1 MRHLV
6 AFALLCLCLAIG
18 CVCRAS
24 DAYIRTD
31 DSPYVGSFGDVGQ
44 IIASGT
50 EWEQTSPYDSRINPV
65 SGKYQELHNGVDI
78 AIPTGTALS
87 ALGRGVVTASGWN
100 DGYGNWVIV
109 HYPWALN
116 PDGTDAGME
125 VMYAHCDAVVV
136 DYDDIVNKGD
146 VIAYSGD
153 TGNSTGPHLHL
164 SIYYGAPGDERTID
178 PAAYFTNLEAGSG
191 SGSTGGA
198 YKQAMDR
205 TPSVDFHL
213 KIDAAKP
220 IREIIET
227 IAKAATSGLH
237 LLESGGIKNLFT
249 ILITIDLALALIFY
263 NIDKSMHEQ
272 TPLMAYLCFKF
283 LFYGFLLFLLT
294 HWGEF
299 VGNFSKNL
307 FSEAA
312 GIMTSRSPEE
322 IAAAISS
329 PTDIIQKGLNIVTPI
344 FNQCLKDDFG
354 FFALGIIVLLTLLIL
369 ILFLIIG
376 WHIALAYIEFYL
388 MILFGFTTFV
398 FAGEKHTRIHSENS
412 INGIIASSINLMF
425 FCFFSITLQ
434 GVMADLAVDSVFTA
448 GSRNGQ
454 EIVYR
459 HPVANDPDNAGIPPG
474 AEGLSQFMAKIRK
487 VESFG
492 GRYYCHVDPSIAVD
506 SETFGAYQV
515 LNSANWNAWAEEYI
529 ADTNNNPPL
538 DTDFTLVPTSGFEDG
553 PPYYEGPPPS
563 AYNYPGTPRNQDL
576 ICGNHMLRLYEQYG
590 NWRGVAEQWGGDRS
604 GDYWAKVSGATAS
617 AAAETAV
624 GRTVINTWVLLKLF
638 LVVLMFMFIGDR
650 IGQAVMNTFGSRGF
664 TFRTNS

>member
-1 MRHLV
+1 MRRVFMLV
-6 AFALLCLCLAIG
+6 MWLTFALG
-18 CVCRAS
+18 SVCFAS
-24 DAYIRTD
+24 DDYIRTD
-31 DSPYVGSFGDVGQ
+31 DAPYVGSFGDVGK

-50 EWEQTSPYDSRINPV
+50 EWEQTSPYDSRVNPV
-65 SGKYQELHNGVDI
+65 SGNWQELHNGVDI

-100 DGYGNWVIV
+100 DGYGNWVMV
-109 HYPWALN
+109 HYSWALN

-136 DYDDIVNKGD
+136 DYGDIVNKGD
-146 VIAYSGD
+146 VVAYSGS

-164 SIYYGAPGDERTID
+164 TIYYGGQGDERTID
-178 PAAYFTNLEAGSG
+178 PAAYFTNLTAGSG
-191 SGSTGGA
+191 SGSGGGA
-198 YKQAMDR
+198 YQKAMDR
-205 TPSVDFHL
+205 TSDVNIQL

-220 IREIIET
+220 IREVIET
-227 IAKAATSGLH
+227 IVKAATTGLH
-237 LLESGGIKNLFT
+237 LLETGGIRNLFT

-263 NIDKSMHEQ
+263 NIDSSMREQ

-283 LFYGFLLFLLT
+283 LFYGFLLLLLT

-312 GIMTSRSPEE
+312 GIMTSRSPEQ

-329 PTDIIQKGLNIVTPI
+329 PTDIIQKGLSIVTPI
-344 FNQCLKDDFG
+344 FNQCLKDSLSP
-354 FFALGIIVLLTLLIL
+354 ALGFVILLTLLIL
-369 ILFLIIG
+369 LLFLIIG

-388 MILFGFTTFV
+388 MVLFGFTTFV
-398 FAGEKHTRIHSENS
+398 FAGEKHTRIHSENG

-434 GVMADLAVDSVFTA
+434 GVMAELAVDSVFTV
-448 GSRNGQ
+448 GGRDGQ

-459 HPVANDPDNAGIPPG
+459 HPAANDPDNAGIPHG
-474 AEGLSQFMAKIRK
+474 AEGLAQFMAKIRK

-506 SETFGAYQV
+506 PETFGAYQV
-515 LNSANWNAWAEEYI
+515 LNSENWNQWAQEYI
-529 ADTNNNPPL
+529 EDTGDNPPL
-538 DTDFTLVPTSGFEDG
+538 DTDFSLVPTSGFEEG

-563 AYNYPGTPRNQDL
+563 GYQYPGTPRNQDL
-576 ICGNHMLRLYEQYG
+576 ICGNKMLRLYADKG
-590 NWRGVAEQWGGDRS
+590 NWRGVAEFWIGDAS

-617 AAAETAV
+617 AAANTAI
-624 GRTVINTWVLLKLF
+624 GRTAINTGVLLKLF

-664 TFRTNS
+664 TFRMNS